1 MADGQAALER
11 IDQLFAAARI
21 AHEVIW
27 DLHRRLVVAGRA
39 DEDARELLADVTR
52 IATVDMP
59 AAAAEVRRL
68 AALWS
73 EQDVLDPAG
82 AVVTGRALAAEAQC
96 AEALLA
102 DMRARQ
108 NEVAAEF
115 RRRLADAGG

>member
-27 DLHRRLVVAGRA
+27 DLHRRLVVAGCA
-39 DEDARELLADVTR
+39 DEDARDLLADVTR

-68 AALWS
+68 ATLWS
-73 EQDVLDPAG
+73 EQHLLDPAA
-82 AVVTGRALAAEAQC
+82 AVVTGRALAAEAQR

-102 DMRARQ
+102 DMRRGRTRWQPSSSAVGRC
-108 NEVAAEF
+108 
-115 RRRLADAGG
+115 GG